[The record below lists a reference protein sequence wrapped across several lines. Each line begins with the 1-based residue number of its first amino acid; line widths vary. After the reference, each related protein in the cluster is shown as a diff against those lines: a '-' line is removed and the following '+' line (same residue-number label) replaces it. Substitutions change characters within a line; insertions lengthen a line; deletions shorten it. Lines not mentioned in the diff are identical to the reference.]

1 MPAMTVEQIEAA
13 IPHRS
18 PMRLLDRL
26 VSQEDR
32 SIVCE
37 KTFYDDE
44 FFVQGHFPGRP
55 IVPGVILCE
64 CCMQAGA
71 ILLSRVAP
79 AGEGA
84 VPLATRADNVKFKRV
99 VVPGDTV
106 QLEVSLNER
115 VSNAFFLTGRV
126 MLQGKLA
133 ARLDFACTVSLPPS
147 AEQAD

>member
-1 MPAMTVEQIEAA
+1 MTVEQIEAA
-13 IPHRS
+13 IPHRA
-18 PMRLLDRL
+18 PMLLLDRI
-26 VSQEDR
+26 VSQEQQ

-37 KTFYDDE
+37 RTFRDDE

-71 ILLSRVAP
+71 ILLSKVTP
-79 AGEGA
+79 GGEGA
-84 VPLATRADNVKFKRV
+84 VPLATRADNVKFKKV

-106 QLEVSLNER
+106 QLHVTLNER

-126 MLQGKLA
+126 MLAGKVA
-133 ARLDFACTVSLPPS
+133 ARLDFACTIS
-147 AEQAD
+147 APE